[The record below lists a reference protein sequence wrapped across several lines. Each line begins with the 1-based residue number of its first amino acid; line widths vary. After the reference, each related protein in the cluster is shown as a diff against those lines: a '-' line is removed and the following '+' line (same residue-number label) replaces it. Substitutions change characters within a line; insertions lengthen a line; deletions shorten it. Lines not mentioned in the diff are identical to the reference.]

1 MLTHPMQ
8 IKRALQIMAVA
19 TVALLGA
26 AGCKG
31 SCRQLAEKLCE
42 CEPNTV
48 DRENCLQGVSQR
60 SSAAAVTEQDEA
72 TCEALLNQCDCNNID
87 TAEGKRACG
96 MAR

>member
-1 MLTHPMQ
+1 MQ
-8 IKRALQIMAVA
+8 ITRVLQVMAVA

-42 CEPNTV
+42 CEANTV
-48 DRENCLQGVSQR
+48 DRERCLQNVSQR
-60 SSAAAVTEQDEA
+60 SSGAVVTADDEVA
-72 TCEALLNQCDCNNID
+72 CEALLDQCDCNNID

>member
-8 IKRALQIMAVA
+8 IKRALQVMAVA

-42 CEPNTV
+42 CTANTV
-48 DRENCLQGVSQR
+48 EREQCLQGVSTR
-60 SSAAAVTEQDEA
+60 SSGAVLTAEDEA
-72 TCEALLNQCDCNNID
+72 TCEALIDQCDCNNIE